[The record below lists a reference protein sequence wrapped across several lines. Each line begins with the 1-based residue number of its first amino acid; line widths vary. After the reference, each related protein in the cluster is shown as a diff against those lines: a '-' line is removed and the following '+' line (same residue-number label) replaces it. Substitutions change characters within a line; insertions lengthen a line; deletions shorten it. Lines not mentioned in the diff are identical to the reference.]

1 MKIAFMHHVG
11 TSSFAVFQE
20 DDTCVVYEELEQK
33 VKTTISAHSDSAAPE
48 GWFLLSAEATE
59 MNIVQSLI
67 SDGAMEVQ
75 PEPLGGF
82 WVARLIP
89 AGERSA
95 EPEAAD

>member
-1 MKIAFMHHVG
+1 MKIAFMHRVG
-11 TSSFAVFQE
+11 PRSFAIFQE

-33 VKTTISAHSDSAAPE
+33 VETTISVHSDSAAPE

-82 WVARLIP
+82 LVARLI
-89 AGERSA
+89 AVGERIA